1 MATGISSTNLDFRG
15 NTGIILEDPGTLK
28 ISRTGMATCTA
39 VFKIVKSKYLQLN
52 QIGSPH
58 PIFSFLTLDNSE
70 IALSG
75 AWAVQTCNYAG
86 LQAQYDDA
94 SPTYELVVGL
104 SEEPIETHPDWLTD
118 IGGSAI
124 DPDNGAIF
132 ERVVN
137 GVPKTVQRGGGTT
150 NTNMGFLFKAFELN
164 YDPITKTAKT
174 DKLNAFA
181 KITHYLSACQV
192 TWKRNTTRK
201 VSAATIEKVG
211 YIDTPKGQ
219 APRLPSGRNWL
230 NMGITQTQK
239 GQVYQVSEEW
249 RASDRRGWNTTIYGP

>member
-1 MATGISSTNLDFRG
+1 MANGISSSNLEFRG
-15 NTGIILEDPGTLK
+15 KHGLILEDPGRLR

-39 VFKIVKSKYLQLN
+39 TFKIVKAQYLNLN

-86 LQAQYDDA
+86 LQAQYDDL

-104 SEEPIETHPDWLTD
+104 SEEPIETHPYWEV
-118 IGGSAI
+118 IGGTAKE
-124 DPDNGAIF
+124 PENGAIY
-132 ERVVN
+132 ERIVN
-137 GVPKTVQRGGGTT
+137 GVPTTVQKGRGTT
-150 NTNMGFLFKAFELN
+150 NNNMGFLFKGFELTF
-164 YDPITKTAKT
+164 DPVKKTADT
-174 DKLNAFA
+174 DKMNDFA
-181 KITHYLSACQV
+181 KITHYLSACQI
-192 TWKRNTTRK
+192 TWKRNTTRR

-211 YIDTPKGQ
+211 FIDTPKGPY
-219 APRLPSGRNWL
+219 PRLPGGRNWL
-230 NMGITQTQK
+230 NMGLTQSQK

-249 RASDRRGWNTTIYGP
+249 RASDLRKWNSLIYKQF